1 MKGKNM
7 KKWILFLLILGVVFA
22 FGFSQDRND
31 LKVFISVD
39 MEGVAGVVHWE
50 DVSRNGKD
58 YDLFREIMT
67 QETNAAIEGA
77 IAAGATEILV
87 RDSHGSARNILPH
100 LLDKRARLLRDW
112 SGGHLSMMEGIDKT
126 YDAVVFIGYH
136 AKAGTENS
144 PLAHT
149 MSSSRIKDLSINGI
163 SLPEAGYNAL
173 IAGYFDVPVV
183 FLSGG
188 QAICKQVKE
197 LFGDVETVVVKEGIG
212 TANLGLHPEVVQDKI
227 RKGVEMALKNLKN
240 YKPYQLKSPFNMTVT
255 VKKKD
260 SMRKGLTYP
269 GVERT
274 GEMELTYTSKNL
286 VDIFKAFGNM
296 Y

>member
-1 MKGKNM
+1 MKRL
-7 KKWILFLLILGVVFA
+7 IVVVILGTVFA
-22 FGFSQDRND
+22 LGLSQREEN

-39 MEGVAGVVHWE
+39 MEGLAGVVHWE

-67 QETNAAIEGA
+67 LETNAAIEGA
-77 IAAGATEILV
+77 IGAGATEILV
-87 RDSHGSARNILPH
+87 RDAHGSARNILPH

-112 SGGHLSMMEGIDKT
+112 AYTEFEMVEGIDKT

-136 AKAGTENS
+136 AKAGTEDS

-149 MSSSRIKDLSINGI
+149 ISGSIIKDLSINGV

-173 IAGYFDVPVV
+173 MAGYFDVPVV

-188 QAICKQVKE
+188 KAICKHAKE
-197 LFGDVETVVVKEGIG
+197 LFGEVETVVVKDGMG
-212 TANLGLHPEVVQDKI
+212 SANIGLHPEVAQDKI
-227 RKGVEMALKNLKN
+227 RAGVKKSLQNLKK
-240 YKPYQLKSPFNMTVT
+240 YKPYKLKSPYTIVLS

-260 SMRKGLTYP
+260 SVTKGLKYP
-269 GVERT
+269 GVKQT
-274 GEMELTYTSKNL
+274 GEMQLTYTSKNL
-286 VDIFKAFGNM
+286 VDILKAFLQVWN
-296 Y
+296 

>member
-1 MKGKNM
+1 MKRL
-7 KKWILFLLILGVVFA
+7 IIVVILGAVFVL
-22 FGFSQDRND
+22 GFSPSEEN

-58 YDLFREIMT
+58 YDLFRELMT

-87 RDSHGSARNILPH
+87 RDAHGSARNILPH
-100 LLDKRARLLRDW
+100 LLDKRARLFRDW
-112 SGGHLSMMEGIDKT
+112 GYTEFEMMEGIDET

-136 AKAGTENS
+136 AKAGTKDS

-149 MSSSRIKDLSINGI
+149 ISGGVIKDLSVNGI

-173 IAGYFDVPVV
+173 MAGYFDVPVV

-188 QAICKQVKE
+188 KAICEQAKE
-197 LFGDVETVVVKEGIG
+197 LFGEVETVVVKEGLG
-212 TANLGLHPEVVQDKI
+212 KAN
-227 RKGVEMALKNLKN
+227 
-240 YKPYQLKSPFNMTVT
+240 
-255 VKKKD
+255 
-260 SMRKGLTYP
+260 
-269 GVERT
+269 
-274 GEMELTYTSKNL
+274 
-286 VDIFKAFGNM
+286 
-296 Y
+296 

>member
-1 MKGKNM
+1 MKRSIIGV
-7 KKWILFLLILGVVFA
+7 ILGVVF
-22 FGFSQDRND
+22 FLGFSQSEEN

-58 YDLFREIMT
+58 YDLFRELMT
-67 QETNAAIEGA
+67 QEANAAIEGA

-112 SGGHLSMMEGIDKT
+112 AGSPFEMMEGIDKT

-136 AKAGTENS
+136 AKAGTKDS

-149 MSSSRIKDLSINGI
+149 ISSSLIEDLSVNGV

-173 IAGYFDVPVV
+173 MAGYFDVPVV

-188 QAICKQVKE
+188 KAICKQAKE
-197 LFGDVETVVVKEGIG
+197 LFGEVETVAVKEGMG
-212 TANLGLHPEVVQDKI
+212 KANLGLHPEVAQDKI
-227 RKGVEMALKNLKN
+227 RIGVKKSLQNLIK
-240 YKPYQLKSPFNMTVT
+240 YKPYKLKPPYTIVLS
-255 VKKKD
+255 VKKKE
-260 SMRKGLTYP
+260 SIKRGLAYP
-269 GVERT
+269 GVNQT
-274 GEMELTYTSKNL
+274 GEMQLTYTSNDM
-286 VDIFKAFGNM
+286 VDIFKALLNVWN
-296 Y
+296 